1 MSFNQYQKLPAEQK
15 KHLIGGYSA
24 PRPLRERELAVWHK
38 VLALPNIGA
47 KLATK
52 GAPTSVKYQLV
63 SGYNYIFTFGDGS
76 TVTVYYQSWTNTLKV
91 TKTTF

>member
-1 MSFNQYQKLPAEQK
+1 MSFNQYHKSPT

-24 PRPLRERELAVWHK
+24 PRPLRERELAVWNK
-38 VLALPNIGA
+38 VLALPSIGA

-63 SGYNYIFTFGDGS
+63 SGYNYIFTFADAS
-76 TVTVYYQSWTNTLKV
+76 TVTVYYQSWTNTLEV
-91 TKTTF
+91 TKSTF